1 MNRRV
6 CERLGK
12 IRLPLIGVTLLAS
25 QVLKEAKG
33 VPHSRLLLP
42 RIRCLFVLL
51 LLLTSADLVAPI
63 GHRKH
68 IAGRRELDASQP
80 RERGG
85 ANETRSKEKH
95 ALEKGK
101 QAT

>member
-33 VPHSRLLLP
+33 VSNSRLLLHV
-42 RIRCLFVLL
+42 RCLPVLL
-51 LLLTSADLVAPI
+51 LTRAPDLVAPI
-63 GHRKH
+63 GHGKH
-68 IAGRRELDASQP
+68 IAGGRELTASQP
-80 RERGG
+80 REVRG
-85 ANETRSKEKH
+85 R
-95 ALEKGK
+95 
-101 QAT
+101 Q